1 MVMDTWLA
9 YAPVKNSPEDAA
21 KEPDTD
27 THLSCYFL
35 SLQILYPNM
44 QTHYEVFNGQEV
56 EVWPRIVWKPK
67 WGLTFADIRSKVS
80 ASCSITRRS
89 TMAIK
94 GRNIL
99 GWSSCD

>member
-1 MVMDTWLA
+1 MGMVMDTWLA

-21 KEPDTD
+21 K
-27 THLSCYFL
+27 
-35 SLQILYPNM
+35 ILYPNM